1 MKIKREYGIISAMN
15 KLIELSVVVPAYN
28 EGETIADVLTGLKKE
43 LDSKLTY
50 EIIVVNDGS
59 TDNSRKVL
67 EAIPYIKLLNHKVN
81 RGYSSSLKT
90 GIENSRYDW
99 VLTFDS
105 DGSHPPHQIMELI
118 KYCDDYDLVVG
129 ARVGKQAYDTVLRK
143 MGRRLVTAFA
153 QYVSRAKIQD
163 INSGFR
169 LFKKELARKFW
180 HLFPEGF
187 SFSTT
192 ITVASHVARYA
203 VKYVPI
209 ETYRRRGGKSGIK
222 PIQDMAGFL
231 NIVTRLAIYFK
242 PLRVFVPLSM
252 LFLAAAAG
260 LAVIDYFFINGFL
273 DTTFAILINASIQSL
288 VFGLIAE
295 MIVKRFYS

>member
-1 MKIKREYGIISAMN
+1 MN
-15 KLIELSVVVPAYN
+15 KLTELSIVVPAYN
-28 EGETIADVLTGLKKE
+28 ESRSIADVLAGLKKE
-43 LDSKLTY
+43 LADKLIY

-59 TDNSRKVL
+59 TDNSRKIL
-67 EAIPYIKLLNHKVN
+67 EAIPDIKLISHKIN

-90 GIENSRYDW
+90 GIENSQYDW
-99 VLTFDS
+99 ILTFDS
-105 DGSHPPHQIMELI
+105 DGSHPPHQITDLI
-118 KYCDDYDLVVG
+118 KFSDEYDLIVG
-129 ARVGKQAYDTVLRK
+129 ARIGKKAHDTIFRK
-143 MGRRLVTAFA
+143 TGRRIVTSFA
-153 QYVSRAKIQD
+153 QYISKAQIPD

-169 LFKKELARKFW
+169 LFKKELAKKFW

-192 ITVASHVARYA
+192 LTVASHVGRYA

-209 ETYRRRGGKSGIK
+209 ESYKRQAGKSGIK

-242 PLRVFVPLSM
+242 PLRVFVPLSI
-252 LFLAAAAG
+252 F
-260 LAVIDYFFINGFL
+260 FFIAAILSVGIGYYLTQGFL
-273 DTTFAILINASIQSL
+273 DTTFAVLFNLSIQSL
-288 VFGLIAE
+288 IFGFIAE

>member
-1 MKIKREYGIISAMN
+1 MN
-15 KLIELSVVVPAYN
+15 KLTELSIVVPAYN
-28 EGETIADVLTGLKKE
+28 ESKSIADVLSGLKNE
-43 LDSKLTY
+43 LADKLIY

-59 TDNSRKVL
+59 SDDSRQIL
-67 EAIPYIKLLNHKVN
+67 EAIPDIKLINHKIN

-99 VLTFDS
+99 ILTFDS
-105 DGSHPPHQIMELI
+105 DGSHPPHQIMDLI
-118 KYCDDYDLVVG
+118 KFSDEYDLIVG
-129 ARVGKQAYDTVLRK
+129 ARIGKKAHDTFFRK
-143 MGRRLVTAFA
+143 IGRRIVAGFA
-153 QYVSRAKIQD
+153 QYISKAQIPD

-169 LFKKELARKFW
+169 LFKKELAKKFW

-192 ITVASHVARYA
+192 LTVAAHVGRYA

-209 ETYRRRGGKSGIK
+209 ESYKRQAGKSGIK
-222 PIQDMAGFL
+222 PIQDLAGFL

-242 PLRVFVPLSM
+242 PLRVFVPLSI
-252 LFLAAAAG
+252 F
-260 LAVIDYFFINGFL
+260 FFIAAILSVGVGYYLTQGFL
-273 DTTFAILINASIQSL
+273 DTTFAVLFNLSVQSL
-288 VFGLIAE
+288 IFGFIAE